1 MKRGKQICNQL
12 KAVRRRIADENG
24 IPLEQ
29 RECTHTGD
37 CRGTCPYCEAEMRY
51 LEQAL
56 THRLTVGKV
65 ATVAGMTLSLAACGG
80 ANDSTLRTDA
90 PLDSPRTMERP
101 ADDEE
106 RLPPDSTLVEGLEPD
121 QASQHGKQTNC
132 KDSLDF
138 IDMLGLMVVIDSE
151 DIRGGESPKIEKP
164 REEELVE
171 EESLEGEE
179 TVYVFVEE
187 EASFPGGEEALFDY
201 IAKNLQD
208 PLKGRDG
215 MVTGTVVVKFVVE
228 KDGTLTNVQLLR
240 DIGMGCGKEAVRM
253 VKGMPKWIP
262 GKNNGKAVRSIYTLP
277 VNFDLK

>member
-1 MKRGKQICNQL
+1 MKRGKHICNQL

-179 TVYVFVEE
+179 TLYVFVEE

-201 IAKNLQD
+201 ITKNLQY
-208 PLKGRDG
+208 PLEGREG

>member
-1 MKRGKQICNQL
+1 MKRGKHICNQL

-101 ADDEE
+101 AGDEE

-201 IAKNLQD
+201 ITKNLQY
-208 PLKGRDG
+208 PLEGREG

-277 VNFDLK
+277 LNFDLK

>member
-1 MKRGKQICNQL
+1 MKRGKHICNQL

-101 ADDEE
+101 AGDEE

-179 TVYVFVEE
+179 TLYVFVEE

-201 IAKNLQD
+201 ITKNLQY
-208 PLKGRDG
+208 PLEGREG

-277 VNFDLK
+277 LNFDLK

>member
-1 MKRGKQICNQL
+1 MKRGKHICNQL

-201 IAKNLQD
+201 ITKNLQY
-208 PLKGRDG
+208 PLEGREG

-277 VNFDLK
+277 LNFDLK

>member
-1 MKRGKQICNQL
+1 MKRGKHICNQL

-101 ADDEE
+101 AGDEE

-179 TVYVFVEE
+179 TLYVFVEE

-201 IAKNLQD
+201 ITKNLQY
-208 PLKGRDG
+208 PLEGREG

>member
-1 MKRGKQICNQL
+1 MKRGKHICNQL

-56 THRLTVGKV
+56 THR
-65 ATVAGMTLSLAACGG
+65 G

-101 ADDEE
+101 AGDEE

-179 TVYVFVEE
+179 TLYVFVEE

-201 IAKNLQD
+201 ITKNLQY
-208 PLKGRDG
+208 PLEGREG

-277 VNFDLK
+277 LNFDLK

>member
-1 MKRGKQICNQL
+1 MKRGKHICNQL

-179 TVYVFVEE
+179 TLYVFVEE

-201 IAKNLQD
+201 ITKNLQY
-208 PLKGRDG
+208 PLEGREG

-277 VNFDLK
+277 LNFDLK